1 MKLNILLFY
10 LFIYLF
16 HFQNLNGKYFSYN
29 ENTSSIRHLI
39 FVDDSIDPSILNRIK
54 PVLKA
59 AYCASRL
66 AEFITE
72 KTRFNNGQVVQ
83 SLCQALDFVLK
94 EFFQVI
100 MSLDKKFK
108 SREIGLHQ
116 FCFHLVPFT
125 RNLQSLLH
133 LTFEIETQ
141 DIRGGAL
148 IRLLEDKILSVSGD
162 RQLRTTYATLMEGCS
177 KPFLEMLNK
186 WMSTGS
192 FSDSHLEFMILDTNK
207 LPIAHEDQLSE
218 DLLTSRHTLQSKNI
232 PRLFEDIQQ
241 KILLIGTYRN
251 IQCILNKNIILS
263 LKSPLKWD
271 RRIIQEAVSDSYTDV
286 NNALMTSLFQSGKL
300 FDVMSAAKRFFF
312 VESCDF
318 VQNFLLNVSA
328 DLNRTLKEVSK
339 QNLQSAF
346 ETALKTS
353 CFGND
358 IFSESFQLELSTS
371 GLYDSLVKIIQSTSE
386 KSGSSSAPSS
396 ASFTSSNQ
404 RVPKVSELLSM
415 TMKVDFPES
424 MILNSKSLAKY
435 QIVYRH
441 LIQCNEL
448 IRSLSVRLNR
458 IPLKVNSQLRQFEV
472 MKHSML
478 QFIRTI
484 HYYICQNVLEPQWER
499 FSTALRERRFSSVE
513 EITNTHM
520 NFLDTCLRE
529 CMLTNSKLVQ
539 LMGMIW
545 STCTKFSAL
554 VYELNNRI
562 NARTLNDSTFQEVMN
577 KFTTLHQHFLKYVRV
592 LIEALQYYAARDCD
606 HYIANFLN
614 SLDCQFYA

>member
-1 MKLNILLFY
+1 M
-10 LFIYLF
+10 
-16 HFQNLNGKYFSYN
+16 
-29 ENTSSIRHLI
+29 I

-66 AEFITE
+66 ADFITE
-72 KTRFNNGQVVQ
+72 KTRFNNGQLVQALCQ
-83 SLCQALDFVLK
+83 SLDVILK

-100 MSLDKKFK
+100 MTLDKKFK
-108 SREIGLHQ
+108 GREIGLHQ

-125 RNLQSLLH
+125 RTLQSLLH
-133 LTFEIETQ
+133 LTFEIESQ
-141 DIRGGAL
+141 EIKGGAL
-148 IRLLEDKILSVSGD
+148 ICLLEDKISSVSGD
-162 RQLRTTYATLMEGCS
+162 RQLKTTYLTLLEGCS
-177 KPFLEMLNK
+177 KPFLVLLNR
-186 WMSTGS
+186 WLSTGA
-192 FSDSHLEFMILDTNK
+192 FTDSHSEFMILDSHK
-207 LPIAHEDQLSE
+207 FPMAHEDQLSE
-218 DLLTSRHTLQSKNI
+218 DLLTSRHTLESKNT
-232 PRLFEDIQQ
+232 PRLLEDIQQ

-251 IQCILNKNIILS
+251 IQCILNKNMTFS
-263 LKSPLKWD
+263 VKSPLKWD
-271 RRIIQEAVSDSYTDV
+271 RRVIQDAVNESYSDV

-312 VESCDF
+312 IENCDF
-318 VQNFLLNVSA
+318 VQNFLLNA
-328 DLNRTLKEVSK
+328 ANELNRTLKEVSK
-339 QNLQSAF
+339 QNLQGAF
-346 ETALKTS
+346 ETALKSS

-358 IFSESFQLELSTS
+358 PFANSFQLELSTS
-371 GLYDSLVKIIQSTSE
+371 GLYDSLVKIIQNTSE
-386 KSGSSSAPSS
+386 KSGSSQSAPAS
-396 ASFTSSNQ
+396 ASTNSSSSIQ
-404 RVPKVSELLSM
+404 KVPKISELLSM

-441 LIQCNEL
+441 LTQCNEL
-448 IRSLSVRLNR
+448 IRSLSIPLNR
-458 IPLKVNSQLRQFEV
+458 VPLKVTARLRQFEV

-478 QFIRTI
+478 QFVRTMY
-484 HYYICQNVLEPQWER
+484 YYICQNVLEPQWER
-499 FSTALRERRFSSVE
+499 FSTALRERRFTSVE

-554 VYELNNRI
+554 VHELNNRI
-562 NARTLNDSTFQEVMN
+562 TARTLNDATFQEVMG
-577 KFTTLHQHFLKYVRV
+577 KFSALHQHFLKYVRV

-614 SLDCQFYA
+614 SLDTQFYA

>member
-1 MKLNILLFY
+1 M
-10 LFIYLF
+10 
-16 HFQNLNGKYFSYN
+16 NGKYFSYN
-29 ENTSSIRHLI
+29 ENTSSIRHVI

-66 AEFITE
+66 ADFITE

-83 SLCQALDFVLK
+83 ALCQSLDVILK

-108 SREIGLHQ
+108 GKEIGLHQ

-125 RNLQSLLH
+125 RTLQSLLH
-133 LTFEIETQ
+133 LTFEIESQ
-141 DIRGGAL
+141 DIQGGAL
-148 IRLLEDKILSVSGD
+148 IRLLEDKISSVSGD
-162 RQLRTTYATLMEGCS
+162 RQLRTTYATLLDGCS
-177 KPFLEMLNK
+177 KPFLDILNR
-186 WMSTGS
+186 WISTGS
-192 FSDSHLEFMILDTNK
+192 FTDSHLEFMILDSNK
-207 LPIAHEDQLSE
+207 VPMTHEDQLSE
-218 DLLTSRHTLQSKNI
+218 DLLTSRHSLQSKNT
-232 PRLFEDIQQ
+232 PRLLEDIQH

-251 IQCILNKNIILS
+251 IQCILNKNIIFS
-263 LKSPLKWD
+263 MKSSLKWD
-271 RRIIQEAVSDSYTDV
+271 RRIIQDAVNESYSDV

-312 VESCDF
+312 VENCDF
-318 VQNFLLNVSA
+318 VQNFLSNASSELS
-328 DLNRTLKEVSK
+328 RTLKEVSK
-339 QNLQSAF
+339 QNLQGAF
-346 ETALKTS
+346 DSALKSS

-358 IFSESFQLELSTS
+358 PFSESVQLELSTS
-371 GLYDSLVKIIQSTSE
+371 GLYDSLVKIIQNTSE
-386 KSGSSSAPSS
+386 RPGSQSAPATVSSSI
-396 ASFTSSNQ
+396 Q
-404 RVPKVSELLSM
+404 RIPKISELLSM

-441 LIQCNEL
+441 LLQCNDL
-448 IRSLSVRLNR
+448 IRTLSIPLNR
-458 IPLKVNSQLRQFEV
+458 VPLKVSAQLRQFEV

-478 QFIRTI
+478 QFVRTM
-484 HYYICQNVLEPQWER
+484 HYYVCQNVLEPQWER
-499 FSTALRERRFSSVE
+499 FSTALRERRFTSVE

-554 VYELNNRI
+554 VHELNNRI
-562 NARTLNDSTFQEVMN
+562 IARTLNDSTFQEVMN
-577 KFTTLHQHFLKYVRV
+577 KFTALHQHFLKYVRV